1 MPGLRASLGVAQEST
16 VGTIMTPNRS
26 FEFESETLQLKKT
39 IVQGQGLRAGV
50 KFDRAA
56 RRSFTTRDVGGG
68 FTMDL
73 PTKGGG
79 ILLKNMLGSVATAV
93 QQGATAAWTQNH
105 QPGTLNGLSMTVQ
118 KGVMEEATGTIVP
131 FTYNGVKVVD
141 WTISC
146 KVGDIVSLQLNL
158 DAWNEVTTTALAATA
173 YIAQSGVFNFTQ
185 GVLSIGGTPTTTG
198 TPGVVDVTGGTPVS
212 SVTAASVKGTNKISQ
227 ARFFFGS
234 SGIKAEQIE
243 NGYPTLTGQLDAE
256 FVTQAAMYT
265 AFATDAPLTL
275 ELEFQGPL
283 IAGSYHYALDII
295 IPRLYLDGESPKVSG
310 PDVVKQTCGF
320 TALDDQQNPVI
331 QIGYTTTDTAV

>member
-1 MPGLRASLGVAQEST
+1 MPGLRASLGVAQETT
-16 VGTIMTPNRS
+16 VGTIATPSRS

-56 RRSFTTRDVGGG
+56 RRSFTTRDVSGG

-141 WTISC
+141 WTIAC

-185 GVLSIGGTPTTTG
+185 GILSMGGSPTTTG
-198 TPGVVDVTGGTPVS
+198 GVVSVSGGTAVS
-212 SVTAASVKGTNKISQ
+212 SVTASSIKGTNKISQ
-227 ARFFFGS
+227 ARYFFGS

-265 AFATDAPLTL
+265 AFSTDAPLTL
-275 ELEFQGPL
+275 ELKFTGPV
-283 IAGSYHYALDII
+283 IAGQYNYALDII

-320 TALDDQQNPVI
+320 TALDDQINPVV
-331 QIGYTTTDTAV
+331 QIGYTTTDQAV

>member
-1 MPGLRASLGVAQEST
+1 M
-16 VGTIMTPNRS
+16 
-26 FEFESETLQLKKT
+26 KKT

-68 FTMDL
+68 FTLDL

-79 ILLKNMLGSVATAV
+79 ILFKNMIGSTATAV

-141 WTISC
+141 WTIAC

-158 DAWNEVTTTALAATA
+158 DAWNEVTTTALASTA

-185 GVLSIGGTPTTTG
+185 GTLSMGGSPTTTSG
-198 TPGVVDVTGGTPVS
+198 IVSVSGGAPVS
-212 SVTAASVKGTNKISQ
+212 AVTAASVKGTNKISQ

-243 NGYPTLTGQLDAE
+243 NGYPTLTGQLAAE

-275 ELEFQGPL
+275 ELQFVGPV
-283 IAGSYHYALDII
+283 ITGSYHYTLDII
-295 IPRLYLDGESPKVSG
+295 IPRLYLDGESPKVTG
-310 PDVVKQTCGF
+310 PDVVEQTCGF
-320 TALDDQQNPVI
+320 TALDDQINPVI

>member
-16 VGTIMTPNRS
+16 VGTIATPSRS
-26 FEFESETLQLKKT
+26 FEFASETLQLKKT

-73 PTKGGG
+73 PTKGAG
-79 ILLKNMLGSVATAV
+79 ILLKNMLGSTATAV
-93 QQGATAAWTQNH
+93 QQGATAAWIQNH

-131 FTYNGVKVVD
+131 FTYNGVKVTD
-141 WTISC
+141 WTIDC
-146 KVGDIVSLQLNL
+146 KVGGIVTLQCNL

-185 GVLSIGGTPTTTG
+185 GTLSIGGSPTTTG
-198 TPGVVDVTGGTPVS
+198 GVVSVAGGTPVS

-227 ARFFFGS
+227 ARYFFGS
-234 SGIKAEQIE
+234 AGIKAEQIE

-265 AFATDAPLTL
+265 AFSTDAPLTL
-275 ELEFQGPL
+275 ELQFVGPV

-320 TALDDQQNPVI
+320 TSLDDQINPVV

>member
-16 VGTIMTPNRS
+16 VGTIATPSRS
-26 FEFESETLQLKKT
+26 FEFETESLALKKT

-50 KFDRAA
+50 KFDRAS
-56 RRSFTTRDVGGG
+56 RRAFTTRDVGGG

-73 PTKGGG
+73 PTKGAG
-79 ILLKNMLGSVATAV
+79 ILFKNMLGSTATAV

-118 KGVMEEATGTIVP
+118 KGVMEESTGTIVP

-141 WTISC
+141 WTIDS
-146 KVGDIVSLQLNL
+146 KVGGIVSLQLNL

-173 YIAQSGVFNFTQ
+173 YIAQSSVFNFTQ
-185 GVLSIGGTPTTTG
+185 GTLSMGGSPTTSGGIVSVSGGTQ
-198 TPGVVDVTGGTPVS
+198 VS

-227 ARFFFGS
+227 ARYFFGS
-234 SGIKAEQIE
+234 SGVKAEQIE
-243 NGYPTLTGQLDAE
+243 NGYPTLTGQLAAE

-265 AFATDAPLTL
+265 AFASDAPLTL
-275 ELEFQGPL
+275 ELKFVGPL
-283 IAGSYHYALDII
+283 IASTYYYTLDVI
-295 IPRLYLDGESPKVSG
+295 IPRLYLDGESPKVTG

-320 TALDDQQNPVI
+320 TALDDQINPVI

>member
-1 MPGLRASLGVAQEST
+1 MPGLRASLGVAQEIV
-16 VGTIMTPNRS
+16 VGTIAVPARS
-26 FEFESETLQLKKT
+26 FEFETESLALKKT

-68 FTMDL
+68 ITMDL
-73 PTKGGG
+73 PTKGAG

-93 QQGATAAWTQNH
+93 QQLSTTAYTQNH

-141 WTISC
+141 WTIDA
-146 KVGDIVSLQLNL
+146 KVGGIVSLQLNL

-173 YIAQSGVFNFTQ
+173 YIAQSSVFNFTQ
-185 GVLSIGGTPTTTG
+185 GTLSMGGSPTTSG
-198 TPGVVDVTGGTPVS
+198 GVVSVSGGTPVS

-227 ARFFFGS
+227 ARYFFGS

-243 NGYPTLTGQLDAE
+243 NGYPTLTGQLAAE

-265 AFATDAPLTL
+265 AFASDAPLTL
-275 ELEFQGPL
+275 ELQFVGPV
-283 IAGSYHYALDII
+283 IAGSYHYALDVF
-295 IPRLYLDGESPKVSG
+295 IPRLYLDGESPKVTG

-320 TALDDQQNPVI
+320 TALDDQINPVI